1 MDITWSVAGGTIGVA
16 AGLLLRATVFRLSVA
31 PGSPDRSAC
40 AKCAAP
46 VWGRFAVR
54 CAHCHGWYGVPLV
67 LEALTAAVFVVL
79 IWRFGGLLDVAPYAF
94 VGALGVAL
102 AVVDI
107 DVQRLPNALTL
118 PLYPG
123 LVALFG
129 VVAVVEGRPGDLVRA
144 VLGGL
149 VLGGCYLALAVA
161 SGGRLGG
168 GDVKL
173 AGGLGIALGWLGWP
187 ALFAGT
193 LLGFLSM
200 GLVGAGLVVAR
211 RVTLQQ
217 TVSFG
222 PFMLGGALLA
232 VLGSGPGTW

>member
-1 MDITWSVAGGTIGVA
+1 MDITWSVAGGTVGVV
-16 AGLLLRATVFRLSVA
+16 AGLLLRGTVFRLSVA

-40 AKCAAP
+40 ARCAAP
-46 VWGRFAVR
+46 VGGRFAVR
-54 CAHCHGWYGVPLV
+54 CAQCGGWYGVPLV
-67 LEALTAAVFVVL
+67 LEALTAAVFAVL
-79 IWRFGGLLDVAPYAF
+79 MWRFGGLPEIAPYAF

-129 VVAVVEGRPGDLVRA
+129 LVAVVDGRPGDLMRA
-144 VLGGL
+144 MLGGL

-161 SGGRLGG
+161 SSGRLGG

-187 ALFAGT
+187 TLLVGA
-193 LLGFLSM
+193 LLGFLIM
-200 GLVGAGLVVAR
+200 GAVGAVLVAAR

-217 TVSFG
+217 AISFG
-222 PFMLGGALLA
+222 PFMLGGALVA
-232 VLGSGPGTW
+232 VVASS